1 MTQSAKPTVA
11 VVYHSG
17 FGQTQKQ
24 AEAVAAGATAGG
36 ARAVLVPVAEAE
48 ARIAEITAADAI
60 IFGAPTYMGSVSAPF
75 KAFMDYSSQVWYGR
89 GWKDKLGAGFT
100 NSASQSGDKFN
111 TLVQLATFGAQHG
124 MIWVGLD
131 LLPGNNNSKG
141 SVEDLNRLGSFLGAM
156 AQSNADEG
164 PDKGPIQSDLKTA
177 EHLGKRVAVLAA
189 QFVAAKRELVD
200 A

>member
-1 MTQSAKPTVA
+1 MTQVA
-11 VVYHSG
+11 IVYHSG
-17 FGQTQKQ
+17 FGHTQKQ
-24 AEAVAAGATAGG
+24 AEAVADGVARVAGATAI
-36 ARAVLVPVAEAE
+36 LVPVAEAE
-48 ARIAEITAADAI
+48 ARIAEINAADAI
-60 IFGAPTYMGSVSAPF
+60 IFGSPTYMGSISAPF

-89 GWKDKLGAGFT
+89 GWKDKVGAGFT

-111 TLVQLATFGAQHG
+111 TLVQLTTFAAQHG

-141 SVEDLNRLGSFLGAM
+141 SVNDLNRLGSFLGAM

-164 PDKGPIQSDLKTA
+164 ADKGPIQSDLDTA
-177 EHLGKRVAVLAA
+177 AHLGQRVATLTKQLAG
-189 QFVAAKRELVD
+189 AKRELVD

>member
-1 MTQSAKPTVA
+1 MTQVA
-11 VVYHSG
+11 IVYHSG
-17 FGQTQKQ
+17 FGHTQKQ
-24 AEAVAAGATAGG
+24 AEAVAAGVARVAG
-36 ARAVLVPVAEAE
+36 AKALLVPVAEAE
-48 ARIAEITAADAI
+48 ARIAEINAADAI
-60 IFGAPTYMGSVSAPF
+60 IFGSPTYMGSISAPF

-89 GWKDKLGAGFT
+89 GWKDKVGAGFT

-111 TLVQLATFGAQHG
+111 TLVQLTTFAAQHG

-141 SVEDLNRLGSFLGAM
+141 SVNDLNRLGSFLGAM

-164 PDKGPIQSDLKTA
+164 PDAGPIQSDLDTA
-177 EHLGKRVAVLAA
+177 AHLGQRVATLTKQLAT
-189 QFVAAKRELVD
+189 AKRELVD